1 MKITPKWSSKQTKYG
16 QKARKNIRGFI
27 YRKIFFVEMTEVAI
41 LVEIAETNG
50 SILLIKNDRDND
62 DNSENRN
69 HSYR

>member
-41 LVEIAETNG
+41 LVEIAETN
-50 SILLIKNDRDND
+50 
-62 DNSENRN
+62 SE
-69 HSYR
+69 HVLP